1 MNNKKLLI
9 IFVAALAVFFLAK
22 MLTGNKASS
31 FDPVIAAVDT
41 AKVDRIEVHTTAPSI
56 QSFEIRRDDNH
67 WIASMN
73 GKTIEV
79 GAESIV
85 SLLTPLMKLEAK
97 RVVTDKE
104 SKYAEYEIEESKATH
119 LVVWEKKKKVADFFV
134 GGFRFDQMTRSAS
147 GFIRRSDK
155 PEVYEVD
162 GFLSMG
168 LRPNFDQFRDKTIL
182 KTTPEDI
189 LALDWSNQNGNKQS
203 LRKEENV
210 WYYAG
215 MEAVDSSK
223 IATYLSALVA
233 SQGRMFSE
241 LESTQGLSILEQ
253 LSVSGNN
260 MIAPVVLS
268 AYASQ
273 DTLKPFLIH
282 STANPDALFLSDSMG
297 LYKQIFSDL
306 RQFWPDGQ

>member
-1 MNNKKLLI
+1 M
-9 IFVAALAVFFLAK
+9 
-22 MLTGNKASS
+22 
-31 FDPVIAAVDT
+31 
-41 AKVDRIEVHTTAPSI
+41 
-56 QSFEIRRDDNH
+56 
-67 WIASMN
+67 
-73 GKTIEV
+73 
-79 GAESIV
+79 
-85 SLLTPLMKLEAK
+85 
-97 RVVTDKE
+97 
-104 SKYAEYEIEESKATH
+104 
-119 LVVWEKKKKVADFFV
+119 ADFFV

-182 KTTPEDI
+182 KATPEDI

-203 LRKEENV
+203 LRKEKNV

-273 DTLKPFLIH
+273 DTLKPDRN
-282 STANPDALFLSDSMG
+282 SVV
-297 LYKQIFSDL
+297 
-306 RQFWPDGQ
+306 